1 MAEMNIVTP
10 PKIKNGSQIRIG
22 NFRSL
27 TINVDRHFNWFQKLM
42 MKWCFGFEVDDYSEE
57 D

>member
-1 MAEMNIVTP
+1 MGEMSIITP
-10 PKIKNGSQIRIG
+10 PKIKNGSQTRIG
-22 NFRSL
+22 NLRTL
-27 TINVDRHFNWFQKLM
+27 TINVDHHFNWFQKLM

>member
-1 MAEMNIVTP
+1 MGEMSIITP

-22 NFRSL
+22 NLRTL
-27 TINVDRHFNWFQKLM
+27 TINVDHHFNWLQKLM

>member
-1 MAEMNIVTP
+1 MAEMSIATP

-22 NFRSL
+22 NLRTL